1 MLTLTFVA
9 TLLVGAVA
17 GFAMEKTW
25 GSGLV
30 RWSRIQRMR
39 MRVARRQGL
48 SPLSVWF
55 GDQED

>member
-1 MLTLTFVA
+1 MLTFVS

-30 RWSRIQRMR
+30 RWSRMQRMR
-39 MRVARRQGL
+39 MRVLRRQGL
-48 SPLSVWF
+48 NPWRAWF
-55 GDQED
+55 DFNEED

>member
-1 MLTLTFVA
+1 MLTFVS
-9 TLLVGAVA
+9 TLLVGAMA

-25 GSGLV
+25 GAGLV

-48 SPLSVWF
+48 SPWRAWF
-55 GDQED
+55 GNWED